1 MITVIGNT
9 TITVTSG
16 DDVSI
21 SVIIGSSNLP
31 VTVQW
36 SYNNQPL
43 TTNSDYTITT
53 ILSSDNTTGNSSLT
67 VHTTNTGDG
76 GNYTV
81 NVSNIAGINMTTI
94 SVVIHGEFIINPKK
108 IYISSNLNHFLVY
121 SEKLQGYVSHN
132 VLVKKT
138 ELET

>member
-36 SYNNQPL
+36 SYNNQLL

-76 GNYTV
+76 GNYIV
-81 NVSNIAGINMTTI
+81 NVSNIAGTDMTTI
-94 SVVIHGEFIINPKK
+94 SVVVRGEFIINLKR
-108 IYISSNLNHFLVY
+108 IYI
-121 SEKLQGYVSHN
+121 
-132 VLVKKT
+132 
-138 ELET
+138 

>member
-9 TITVTSG
+9 TRTVTSA
-16 DDVSI
+16 DNVTI

-53 ILSSDNTTGNSSLT
+53 ILSSDNATGNSSLT
-67 VHTTNTGDG
+67 IHTTNTGDG

-81 NVSNIAGINMTTI
+81 NVSNLAGTDMTTI
-94 SVVIHGEFIINPKK
+94 SVVVHGEFIIGFHQ
-108 IYISSNLNHFLVY
+108 I
-121 SEKLQGYVSHN
+121 
-132 VLVKKT
+132 
-138 ELET
+138 

>member
-1 MITVIGNT
+1 MITIIGNT
-9 TITVTSG
+9 TRTVTSPENIT
-16 DDVSI
+16 I

-67 VHTTNTGDG
+67 LHTTNTGDG
-76 GNYTV
+76 GNYIV
-81 NVSNIAGINMTTI
+81 NMSNLAGADIATI
-94 SVVIHGEFIINPKK
+94 SVVVHGEFN
-108 IYISSNLNHFLVY
+108 
-121 SEKLQGYVSHN
+121 SEKQQRYVSHD
-132 VLVKKT
+132 VHVKKY
-138 ELET
+138 